1 MAVTTTPQ
9 DLMEWAYSKSTKNN
23 PGAIATESTELFQL
37 VIRMVRKFFSIAAR
51 VNPLY
56 FAGSEEVAAP
66 GADTGWERPEG
77 AESIFQVEFH
87 GLGRIASQSFSGVGN
102 GVLTISAVGDDLK
115 AGTYTLICTAES
127 SNAGTFK
134 LTDPDGTIVEA
145 SITVAAVSPTV
156 TTHMTVAIADGSED
170 FDVDDTFSVVVSGK
184 NVVVVPFDD
193 LTCESG
199 LPALYRMGKTFY
211 TAGNTLDPDPAT
223 DALTFWFSR
232 RPDDPSSYT
241 ATIDD
246 QWEEAYNELIVL
258 EIAAYLAHKDDRQ
271 GELQLLVKDRDE
283 WLRLFIMF
291 LEHETSNER
300 RRYGHLRRFNTQ
312 SLVPISDLLVGG
324 STVKLER
331 GSA

>member
-1 MAVTTTPQ
+1 MAVTTTPE

-37 VIRMVRKFFSIAAR
+37 VIRMLRKFFSIAAR

-56 FAGSEEVAAP
+56 FAGSEAVAAP
-66 GADTGWERPEG
+66 GAGQGWERPEG
-77 AESIFQVEFH
+77 AESIFQIEFD
-87 GLGRIASQSFSGVGN
+87 GLGRLATPTYVGN
-102 GVLTISAVGDDLK
+102 GNGTLAITVVGASLQ
-115 AGTYTLICTAES
+115 AGTYTLVCTAEATD
-127 SNAGTFK
+127 AGTFK
-134 LTDPDGTIVEA
+134 LVAPDGTEVDTTI
-145 SITVAAVSPTV
+145 AVGTPKT
-156 TTHMTVAIADGSED
+156 TTHMTIGLVDGSED
-170 FDVDDTFSVVVSGK
+170 FDIGDTFTIVVTGR

-193 LTCESG
+193 LACEAG

-211 TAGNTLDPDPAT
+211 SAKNSKDPDPAT
-223 DALTFWFSR
+223 DILTFWFSR
-232 RPDDPSSYT
+232 RPTDPTDYVD
-241 ATIDD
+241 TIDS
-246 QWEEAYNELIVL
+246 QWEEAYNELVVL
-258 EIAAYLAHKDDRQ
+258 EIAAYLAHKDDRA
-271 GELQLLVKDRDE
+271 GELQMLVKDRDE